1 MRRVEKHPQPLP
13 LCFEL
18 PLFPF
23 GWEPPPPPP
32 RPTGMKTVLVRPK
45 PHGEYPPEGGRLA
58 PLRPL
63 PKEPPLRPPPP
74 PKLRPP
80 PPPKLRPP
88 PPPKEPPP
96 PPPPKLRPIVCAI
109 RCAKELMGTTFF
121 NFTRNCS
128 CRIRPHKRLT
138 CVLSAIAGS
147 ARQWHYDAPCTKLAF
162 CMRQA
167 HHHCTTKARKGKEV
181 SDNWTW
187 NSRAG
192 FAMRTGGLPHGKS
205 NQKRQG
211 ASIRPCFDGRRYFKA
226 SSRTVV

>member
-1 MRRVEKHPQPLP
+1 MRRCVRCQRNRRCVRPRRRSCVRRLLQSCVRRRHRRSRLRPRLQNYAP
-13 LCFEL
+13 LCHL
-18 PLFPF
+18 
-23 GWEPPPPPP
+23 
-32 RPTGMKTVLVRPK
+32 R
-45 PHGEYPPEGGRLA
+45 EYAFSCFL
-58 PLRPL
+58 
-63 PKEPPLRPPPP
+63 
-74 PKLRPP
+74 
-80 PPPKLRPP
+80 
-88 PPPKEPPP
+88 
-96 PPPPKLRPIVCAI
+96 CAI